1 MKSKWFEKVGQTP
14 GDNFIS
20 SRVRLARNWDE
31 YAFPN
36 RLTNEQAAEL
46 VGRLQ
51 YGLDDIETVEKKNF
65 ITTTLDRIKE
75 VDRLALKERRI
86 MNATIAEGKTPTG
99 LIISDTEDVSILLNG
114 DDHIRMQFLAP
125 GMALDE
131 LWERAD
137 KMDDFV
143 NSRFNY
149 CYDEKYGY
157 LTSYPTNVGTGM
169 RANVVV
175 HLPALAKS
183 NEAKNLIDG
192 FSQFGVTIR
201 VVYGSLYDISN
212 TKTLGV
218 SEKEIIETVSRIAN
232 QLNER
237 EIQLREAALEKDFT
251 GRLDEAWKA
260 YGVLKYARTMKLN
273 SALMYLSQLRTGIQD
288 GLIIPEEDR
297 SIYKLML
304 DIQPGNLLLHAD
316 KPIDRSELDELRAD
330 YLRENI
336 PKIKEA

>member
-51 YGLDDIETVEKKNF
+51 YGLDDIEIVEKKNF

-237 EIQLREAALEKDFT
+237 EIQLRETALEKDFT

-316 KPIDRSELDELRAD
+316 KPVDRSELDELRAD